1 MSDCRYALYFAPEP
15 DTALAEFGRLWF
27 DEVGSA
33 NFAELLR
40 VPRRYGF
47 HATLKAP
54 FRLADGQT
62 AEQLEMALAE
72 FVGQREPVCAPPLQL
87 SELGDFL
94 ALRPAE
100 PCRSLDALAESVLR
114 HFDHFRAPA
123 GADELARR
131 QVGLDGRE
139 LALLEAWGYPFVLD
153 RYRFHMTLS
162 DKANAEN
169 LQRLRSQAEPLVS
182 EIAAQPLRAE
192 SVCLFSQAAP
202 DRPFAL
208 VRRFRFAGAGLSSA
222 RNFASIDLPARI
234 TTPGSH

>member
-62 AEQLEMALAE
+62 AEQLESALAE

-114 HFDHFRAPA
+114 HFDHFRAAA
-123 GADELARR
+123 GAEELGRR
-131 QVGLDGRE
+131 AVGLDERQRS
-139 LALLEAWGYPFVLD
+139 LLSTWGYPYVLD
-153 RYRFHMTLS
+153 QYRFHMTLT
-162 DKANAEN
+162 D
-169 LQRLRSQAEPLVS
+169 RLRDEDRARIRAV
-182 EIAAQPLRAE
+182 LRPMVEAVE
-192 SVCLFSQAAP
+192 RERLSIRSVCLFVQPSPDAA
-202 DRPFAL
+202 FHL
-208 VRRFRFAGAGLSSA
+208 HRRFSSG
-222 RNFASIDLPARI
+222 R
-234 TTPGSH
+234 